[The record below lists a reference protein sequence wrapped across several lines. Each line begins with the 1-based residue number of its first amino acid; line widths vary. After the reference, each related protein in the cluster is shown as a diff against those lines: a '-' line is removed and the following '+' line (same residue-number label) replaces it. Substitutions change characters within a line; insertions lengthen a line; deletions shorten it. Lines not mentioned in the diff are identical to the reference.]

1 MFYKAGDGGSGKGIV
16 LSMKIFLSWVIA
28 FFCLITFMGPAT
40 AALEADEVLVIANG
54 WSPDS
59 VTLAEFYM
67 SKRNI
72 PAENLLRV
80 GIDEKEVCSRKV
92 YNEKLY
98 TPVKGYLERL
108 ELQNKR
114 RAIRCLLLIYG
125 IPLKVSPPEL
135 SPVEKKQHEAARE
148 QRTVLKKQYMNLAE
162 NAPQRKILSEKLAK
176 IEKYLKRTAL
186 ASVDSELALVLAG
199 DYELRDWQPN
209 PSYLGYRG
217 RNIEGM
223 PDIALMVSRL
233 DGSTP
238 EIVRRIIDDSLSAE
252 KNGLS
257 GSAFFDARWPRPDLD
272 KAKNLKGYAFYDNSL
287 YQAADLVKKNGRLRV
302 VVNDQPELFQPGE
315 CHGAALYC
323 GWYRLSNYLDAFDWQ
338 TGSIG
343 YHIASGEMTTLKNEK
358 SKVWGKMMLEDGVAA
373 VIGPVAEPYVQAF
386 PPPALFFHLLLNGRF
401 TLAEC
406 YALSV
411 PFRSWRMVLVGDPLY
426 RPWFRK
432 Y

>member
-1 MFYKAGDGGSGKGIV
+1 
-16 LSMKIFLSWVIA
+16 MKIVCSWAII
-28 FFCLITFMGPAT
+28 FFCLIVFISPVSAV
-40 AALEADEVLVIANG
+40 LEADEVLVIANG
-54 WSPDS
+54 WSSDS
-59 VTLAEFYM
+59 LALAEFYM
-67 SKRNI
+67 KKRRI
-72 PAENLLRV
+72 PAENILRV
-80 GIDEKEVCSRKV
+80 GVDEKEICSRKV

-98 TPVKGYLERL
+98 TPIKGYLERL
-108 ELQNKR
+108 EMQNKR
-114 RAIRCLLLIYG
+114 RAIRCLLLMYG
-125 IPLKVSPPEL
+125 LPLKVSPPEL
-135 SPVEKKQHEAARE
+135 SNKEKKQQEVLRE
-148 QRTVLKKQYMNLAE
+148 QQADLKEKYMNLAE
-162 NAPQRKILSEKLAK
+162 NDPQKKILAGTLKK
-176 IEKYLKRTAL
+176 IEKSLKHTGL

-199 DYELRDWQPN
+199 NYEVRDWQPN

-217 RNIEGM
+217 RKIAGM

-233 DGSTP
+233 DGPTP
-238 EIVRRIIDDSLSAE
+238 KIVRRIINDSLSAE

-257 GSAFFDARWPRPDLD
+257 GAAFFDARWPRPGLE
-272 KAKNLKGYAFYDNSL
+272 KVKKLQGYGFYDNSL
-287 YQAADLVKKNGRLRV
+287 YLAADVVKKDDRLKV

-315 CHGAALYC
+315 CPDTALYC
-323 GWYRLSNYLDAFDWQ
+323 GWYRLANYLDAFDWQ
-338 TGSIG
+338 TGAVG
-343 YHIASGEMTTLKNEK
+343 YHIASGEMTTLKNKK

-386 PPPALFFHLLLNGRF
+386 PPPALFFNLLLDGRF

>member
-1 MFYKAGDGGSGKGIV
+1 MNI
-16 LSMKIFLSWVIA
+16 IRCWVII
-28 FFCLITFMGPAT
+28 FFCLIVFIGPVS

-54 WSPDS
+54 WSSES
-59 VTLAEFYM
+59 VALAEFYM
-67 SKRNI
+67 KKRRV

-125 IPLKVSPPEL
+125 IPLKVSSPEL
-135 SPVEKKQHEAARE
+135 SNDEKIQHEVLQE
-148 QRTVLKKQYMNLAE
+148 QRAVLKKQYMNLAE
-162 NAPQRKILSEKLAK
+162 DSPQRKILAGKLEKIKKA
-176 IEKYLKRTAL
+176 LKQTGL

-199 DYELRDWQPN
+199 NYEVRDWQPN

-217 RNIEGM
+217 RKIVGM

-233 DGSTP
+233 DGPSP
-238 EIVRRIIDDSLSAE
+238 EIVRRIINDSLSAE

-257 GSAFFDARWPRPDLD
+257 GTAFFDARWPRPDLG

-287 YQAADLVKKNGRLRV
+287 YLAAEIVKKDGHLKV
-302 VVNDQPELFQPGE
+302 VVNDKPELFQPGE
-315 CHGAALYC
+315 CPDTALYC
-323 GWYRLSNYLDAFDWQ
+323 GWYRLSHYLDAFDWQ
-338 TGSIG
+338 TGAVG
-343 YHIASGEMTTLKNEK
+343 YHIASGEMATLKNKK
-358 SKVWGKMMLEDGVAA
+358 SQVWGKMMLEDGAAA

-386 PPPALFFHLLLNGRF
+386 PPPALFFHLLLDGRF

-406 YALSV
+406 YALSI

>member
-1 MFYKAGDGGSGKGIV
+1 
-16 LSMKIFLSWVIA
+16 MKIFLSSVIA
-28 FFCLITFMGPAT
+28 FFCLITFMGPAI

-72 PAENLLRV
+72 PAENFLRV

-135 SPVEKKQHEAARE
+135 SPAEKKQHEAARE
-148 QRTVLKKQYMNLAE
+148 QRTVLKKQYMNLPE
-162 NAPQRKILSEKLAK
+162 NAPQRNILSEKLAK

-217 RNIEGM
+217 RNIDGM

-272 KAKNLKGYAFYDNSL
+272 KTKNLKGYAFYDNSL
-287 YQAADLVKKNGRLRV
+287 YLAADLVNKNGRLRV

-315 CHGAALYC
+315 CQDAALYC
-323 GWYRLSNYLDAFDWQ
+323 GWYRLSHYLDAFDWQ

-343 YHIASGEMTTLKNEK
+343 YHIASGEMTTLKNKK